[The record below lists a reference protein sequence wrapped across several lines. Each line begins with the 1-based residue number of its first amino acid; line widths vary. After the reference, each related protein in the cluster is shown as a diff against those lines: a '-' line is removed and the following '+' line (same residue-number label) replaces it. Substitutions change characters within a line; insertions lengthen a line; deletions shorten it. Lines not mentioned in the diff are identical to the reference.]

1 MADKYNPSELKIL
14 FTSVNMLDL
23 PIRPLNCFNM
33 EHIQYIGDLIQW
45 DEEELIKLR
54 NLGRKSLNDIK
65 TSLNKLN
72 LNLGIKI
79 PDWKTLSAQELAQ
92 RIKDIEELGR
102 EIESSSPIDD
112 KNYLVK
118 LIRKVEELSFSV
130 RSSNCLRS
138 LHIIYIGDL
147 VTKKRSELLKNRN
160 LGRKSLAEIE
170 RKLANLGL
178 RLNTEIKGWP
188 PYNLVELIEEKYS
201 KDLEEE
207 RQREANE
214 IQRDVWLDAKKVD
227 REEIDDGEGVG
238 KIKLNFLEDHLN
250 YLSKLD
256 GKERNRHI
264 IVKYYGWDGKG
275 PKTLD
280 ITGKEFGLT
289 RERVRQIINRFEKR
303 INSSDK
309 LKLFYT
315 PYFQN
320 IFDIIND
327 NSPELSINIEQKLIE
342 KSVIMGK
349 FSFNSF
355 IAISRLFGIKMPFR
369 NINIRGSHLVVPH
382 KSIKAIKKIIIQAKK
397 AVEHWGVG
405 SISDITAQVRE
416 EITYPVTDGLT
427 ILILSLFNDFKWL
440 DESSGW
446 FWISS
451 VPRNRLLNLL
461 KKIFSV
467 SGEINVSDLR
477 AGIQRPHRMVGFAPP
492 RRVLL
497 ELCRQIS
504 WCRVSGNLISAEP
517 PLDWE
522 KILAGTN
529 SYLMVAILKKY
540 GPVMTSLDFE
550 KKCLEL
556 GVNRSTFWTYLSYS
570 PLIANF
576 DTNNYGLRGTKIP
589 PMLIDYLKL
598 YRRQTKVIKDYGW
611 TGKGDIWILFN
622 ISESMFRTNI
632 FNIPAAIKKYV
643 QGDFILK
650 TFDGS
655 LIGPIKIKEN
665 AGWPLTQLF
674 RRRGGEVDDYLIMLF
689 DLQLREIKASIG
701 DKDLKYSLGIGD
713 KGKDFLPSDIETS
726 MSS

>member
-1 MADKYNPSELKIL
+1 MPEKYNPSELNIIL
-14 FTSVNMLDL
+14 NTSVNMLDL
-23 PIRPLNCFNM
+23 SIRPLNCFRR

-45 DEEELIKLR
+45 DEKDLIKLR
-54 NLGRKSLNDIK
+54 NLGRKSLSDIK
-65 TSLNKLN
+65 ISLNKIN

-79 PDWKTLSAQELAQ
+79 PDWNTLSAQ
-92 RIKDIEELGR
+92 RIKELEELGR
-102 EIESSSPIDD
+102 EIESSPSPIDD

-118 LIRKVEELSFSV
+118 LIRKVEELSLSV
-130 RSSNCLRS
+130 RSSNCLRT
-138 LHIIYIGDL
+138 LNIIYIGDL
-147 VTKKRSELLKNRN
+147 VTQKRSELLKNRN

-170 RKLANLGL
+170 RKLADLGL

-207 RQREANE
+207 RKREAND
-214 IQRDVWLDAKKVD
+214 IQRDVWLDSKKGN
-227 REEIDDGEGVG
+227 REEIDDGEGAG
-238 KIKLNFLEDHLN
+238 KIKVNFLEDHLN

-256 GKERNRHI
+256 KKERNRQI
-264 IVKYYGWDGKG
+264 IFKYYGWDGKE

-289 RERVRQIINRFEKR
+289 RERVRQITNIFEKR
-303 INSSDK
+303 IISSDK
-309 LKLFYT
+309 LKLFYI

-327 NSPELSINIEQKLIE
+327 NSPELSIKIERKLIE
-342 KSVIMGK
+342 KSVTKGK
-349 FSFNSF
+349 FSINSL
-355 IAISRLFGIKMPFR
+355 IEISRLFGIKIPFR
-369 NINIRGSHLVVPH
+369 NIKIRGMYLVVPH
-382 KSIKAIKKIIIQAKK
+382 KSVKAIKNILTKAKS

-405 SISDITAQVRE
+405 SISDITARVKE
-416 EITYPVTDGLT
+416 ELTYPVTDEFT
-427 ILILSLFNDFKWL
+427 ILILSLLNEFKWL
-440 DESSGW
+440 DESGGW
-446 FWISS
+446 FWFSS
-451 VPRNRLLNLL
+451 APRNRLLNLL
-461 KKIFSV
+461 QKILAV

-477 AGIQRPHRMVGFAPP
+477 AGIQRPHRMEGFAPP

-497 ELCRQIS
+497 ELCRQIT
-504 WCRVSGNLISAEP
+504 WCRVSGNVISAEP

-522 KILAGTN
+522 KTLAGTN
-529 SYLMVAILKKY
+529 SYLMVDILKKY

-576 DTNNYGLRGTKIP
+576 DINIYGLRGTKIP
-589 PMLIDYLKL
+589 PMLIDSFKL
-598 YRRQTKVIKDYGW
+598 HRRQTKVIKDYGW
-611 TGKGDIWILFN
+611 TEKGDIWIVFR
-622 ISESMFRTNI
+622 ISESMFKTNI
-632 FNIPAAIKKYV
+632 FNIPSAIKKYV
-643 QGDFILK
+643 QGAFILK

-655 LIGPIKIKEN
+655 MIGPIKIKEN

-674 RRRGGEVDDYLIMLF
+674 RRRGGEVNDYLIMLF

-701 DKDLKYSLGIGD
+701 DKDLKFSLGIGD
-713 KGKDFLPSDIETS
+713 KGKYFLPSDIETS